1 MRPGGSAVDVLAQ
14 GVGCNAEMR
23 RAPDRSPVP
32 QQDGLGRLVPD
43 AEARRHVVGDRAM
56 ALDGY
61 DFVNGGAVRT
71 LDMSLQL
78 IEGLATDTAIPT
90 VLEQQH
96 GPATGLFNR
105 GFEIRGLLEVRDS
118 AHGAATIV
126 LPRRWYREPS
136 LAGCLVRSCVET
148 GSLELVARVR
158 KEGRRLGRN
167 RQVGPGEQPVDV
179 IHAEPDAF
187 HMEGLDGSGQCLAL
201 IDQGPQSLRRL
212 GRQRLNERQNVGF
225 GRESMIRG
233 RRGLHSK

>member
-1 MRPGGSAVDVLAQ
+1 MRSGGSAVDVLAQ
-14 GVGCNAEMR
+14 GVGCNPEMR

-43 AEARRHVVGDRAM
+43 AKARRHVVGDRAM

-61 DFVNGGAVRT
+61 NFVNGGAVRT

-96 GPATGLFNR
+96 RPATGLFNR
-105 GFEIRGLLEVRDS
+105 GFEIRGLLEVGDS
-118 AHGAATIV
+118 AHGAVTIV

-136 LAGCLVRSCVET
+136 LARCLVGSCVET
-148 GSLELVARVR
+148 GGLELVARVR
-158 KEGRRLGRN
+158 EEGRRLGRN

-187 HMEGLDGSGQCLAL
+187 HMEGLDGSCQCLAL
-201 IDQGPQSLRRL
+201 IDQGSQSLRRL
-212 GRQRLNERQNVGF
+212 GRQRLNERQNAGF